1 MMRQQYRTT
10 ITLQKWKNQQLPA
23 AVSIQYKGKTNDHIL
38 GIVEENKMDF
48 SEQQGTEKLTSNSL
62 VLQSPAHDKQS
73 VEVIEVGSME
83 KNISYKIK
91 QNAVMTEDVRTQVQS
106 KYK

>member
-1 MMRQQYRTT
+1 M
-10 ITLQKWKNQQLPA
+10 
-23 AVSIQYKGKTNDHIL
+23 G
-38 GIVEENKMDF
+38 F
-48 SEQQGTEKLTSNSL
+48 SEQQGTEKLTSNSF
-62 VLQSPAHDKQS
+62 VLQSPDHNKQS

-91 QNAVMTEDVRTQVQS
+91 QNAVMTEDVRTQLQS

>member
-1 MMRQQYRTT
+1 M
-10 ITLQKWKNQQLPA
+10 
-23 AVSIQYKGKTNDHIL
+23 G
-38 GIVEENKMDF
+38 F
-48 SEQQGTEKLTSNSL
+48 SEQQGTEKLTSNSF
-62 VLQSPAHDKQS
+62 VLQSPGHDKQS

-91 QNAVMTEDVRTQVQS
+91 QNAVVTEDVRTQLQS